1 VSAALPEHAAGKPLE
16 IWFQDEARVGQ
27 QGRLTRLWAKRGTR
41 PRAPRER
48 PRAPRDRRYAWTYLF
63 GAICPA
69 RAVGVGLVLPFADKA
84 AMNRHL
90 DEIGRSL
97 CPEAHGALVLD
108 RAGWHRAKRL
118 RVPENLTLVR
128 LPPYSPELNPMENVW
143 EYLRENQL
151 SLRVWSDQAA
161 IIDSCCDTWNA
172 PMRLPE
178 RIRSITTRTWAQTV
192 NV

>member
-1 VSAALPEHAAGKPLE
+1 MRTALPAHAAGKPLE
-16 IWFQDEARVGQ
+16 VWFQDEAWVGR
-27 QGRLTRLWAKRGTR
+27 QGRLTRLWAKRGT
-41 PRAPRER
+41 R

-90 DEIGRSL
+90 DEIGRSI
-97 CPEAHGALVLD
+97 CPEAHGALGLD

-118 RVPENLTLVR
+118 RVPETLTLVR
-128 LPPYSPELNPMENVW
+128 LPPSSPELNPMENVW

-161 IIDSCCDTWNA
+161 IVDSCCDTWNA
-172 PMRLPE
+172 LMRLPE

>member
-1 VSAALPEHAAGKPLE
+1 MSAALTEHAAGKPLE

-27 QGRLTRLWAKRGTR
+27 QGRLTRLWAKRGT
-41 PRAPRER
+41 R

-90 DEIGRSL
+90 DEIGRSIG
-97 CPEAHGALVLD
+97 PEAHGALVLD

-118 RVPENLTLVR
+118 RVPE
-128 LPPYSPELNPMENVW
+128 
-143 EYLRENQL
+143 
-151 SLRVWSDQAA
+151 
-161 IIDSCCDTWNA
+161 I
-172 PMRLPE
+172 
-178 RIRSITTRTWAQTV
+178 
-192 NV
+192 